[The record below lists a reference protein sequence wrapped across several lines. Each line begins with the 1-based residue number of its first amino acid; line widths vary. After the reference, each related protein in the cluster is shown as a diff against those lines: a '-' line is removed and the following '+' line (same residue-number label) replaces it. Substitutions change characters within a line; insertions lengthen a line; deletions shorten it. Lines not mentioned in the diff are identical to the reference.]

1 MTWSP
6 WTRKAKAKAF
16 SLHTHTDVCMFVCMR
31 IIGECVEPKQNTKH
45 ATWRQKN
52 RSRWR
57 RRRRRRRRFKSRE
70 YFRQEPERERERKS
84 KRSCRGRRVCLGLIS
99 HLRSLL
105 SSVWPRRS
113 AWGSDSHTSG
123 ESRAAGAGAGVARDR
138 ICMYVY
144 LHNAYCL
151 FVFVFAFISTFTIV
165 AWFLRLFLLRRSFYC
180 SFLQQVWPHCAL
192 CIELHSP
199 HMKRAKQE
207 GERERVCHGNDVFAS
222 SLSAQQQQHYTV
234 TSLAL
239 WGRRWV
245 ISVRSRRFLTYIKR
259 WRYRWRRRRRRCRR

>member
-1 MTWSP
+1 M
-6 WTRKAKAKAF
+6 
-16 SLHTHTDVCMFVCMR
+16 C
-31 IIGECVEPKQNTKH
+31 IIGECVEPKQKTKH

-70 YFRQEPERERERKS
+70 YFRKESERERERKS

-99 HLRSLL
+99 RSRSLL
-105 SSVWPRRS
+105 SLVWPRRS

-123 ESRAAGAGAGVARDR
+123 ESRAAGAGAGVARDCT
-138 ICMYVY
+138 CMCALY

-151 FVFVFAFISTFTIV
+151 FVFAFISTFHFMIV

-199 HMKRAKQE
+199 HMQRVKQE
-207 GERERVCHGNDVFAS
+207 KERERVCHDNDVFTS
-222 SLSAQQQQHYTV
+222 SLSAQQKQKHYTV

-245 ISVRSRRFLTYIKR
+245 IVERSRRFLTYIKR
-259 WRYRWRRRRRRCRR
+259 WRWRHCRRRYRW

>member
-16 SLHTHTDVCMFVCMR
+16 SFYDAHTYTCLYVCLYAHKWRMCR
-31 IIGECVEPKQNTKH
+31 IKTKDQTRNL
-45 ATWRQKN
+45 AAKEQKPLTSTSTPPQAFQIA
-52 RSRWR
+52 RILSART
-57 RRRRRRRRFKSRE
+57 
-70 YFRQEPERERERKS
+70 RERKS

-105 SSVWPRRS
+105 SLVWPRRS

-123 ESRAAGAGAGVARDR
+123 ESRAEQQAQAQALLEIASV
-138 ICMYVY
+138 CMCVLY

-151 FVFVFAFISTFTIV
+151 FVFVFAFISTFHFTIV

-199 HMKRAKQE
+199 HMKRATQ
-207 GERERVCHGNDVFAS
+207 ERERE
-222 SLSAQQQQHYTV
+222 SLSRQ
-234 TSLAL
+234 
-239 WGRRWV
+239 WR
-245 ISVRSRRFLTYIKR
+245 VRFVLICTATTT
-259 WRYRWRRRRRRCRR
+259 

>member
-1 MTWSP
+1 
-6 WTRKAKAKAF
+6 
-16 SLHTHTDVCMFVCMR
+16 MR

-84 KRSCRGRRVCLGLIS
+84 KRSWRGRRVCLGLIS

-105 SSVWPRRS
+105 SLVWPRRS

-123 ESRAAGAGAGVARDR
+123 ESRAEQQAQAQALLEIAYV
-138 ICMYVY
+138 CMCVLY

-151 FVFVFAFISTFTIV
+151 FVFVFAFISTFHFTIV

-199 HMKRAKQE
+199 HMKRATK
-207 GERERVCHGNDVFAS
+207 ERERESVTAMTC
-222 SLSAQQQQHYTV
+222 SLRPYLHSNNNIT
-234 TSLAL
+234 L
-239 WGRRWV
+239 WR
-245 ISVRSRRFLTYIKR
+245 L
-259 WRYRWRRRRRRCRR
+259 